1 MQRTTRQQHAYPA
14 ALTASADTADPG
26 GHDRAVADLRGASR
40 LAVDA
45 VVGVTD
51 MVESM
56 HHAIVRVSPFGGN
69 SHTGR
74 LSGISGLVYRSV
86 RGVTQ
91 LVGHG
96 VDTALERVGPLLTN
110 SLPGIGSAAWPGRE
124 ALLAAL
130 NGVLGDHL
138 VAAGN
143 PLAIPMRLRRDG
155 RPLLLER
162 ESLAQEF
169 AASDGRVVVLLH
181 GLCMSD
187 GGWLRNGHDHGAALA
202 RDLGFTPLYLH
213 YNSGRHISS
222 NGADFAAIMEALVA
236 AWPVP
241 LRELVIVGHSMGG
254 LVARSA
260 CEQARLAG
268 QAWLARLTSIV
279 FLGTPHH
286 GSPLE
291 RAGNRVELLLGI
303 SPYTAAFA
311 RLGRIRS
318 AGVKDLRHGNLLD
331 EDWAP
336 HASGHIHD
344 VRAPVPL
351 PAGVRCFT
359 LAASSQLRPGIP
371 GRRPAGDGLV
381 PVDSA
386 LGRHHDHQRKLA
398 IPEPRRRVV
407 YALHHFDLLSNGE
420 VYAQLRSWLD
430 PASEAANAD

>member
-1 MQRTTRQQHAYPA
+1 MRRRIHHRQAE
-14 ALTASADTADPG
+14 ASAHNGTI
-26 GHDRAVADLRGASR
+26 ADLRGASR

-91 LVGHG
+91 LIGISL
-96 VDTALERVGPLLTN
+96 DAALERVGPLLAG
-110 SLPGIGSAAWPGRE
+110 SIPGTAGASWPGRE
-124 ALLAAL
+124 SLLAAV

-155 RPLLLER
+155 QALLLER
-162 ESLAQEF
+162 ESLAREF
-169 AASDGRVVVLLH
+169 PDTDGRLLVMLH

-187 GGWLRNGHDHGAALA
+187 VGWRRDGHDHGAALA
-202 RDLGFTPLYLH
+202 HDLGFTSLYLH

-222 NGADFAAIMEALVA
+222 NGADFAAIMEELVA

-241 LRELVIVGHSMGG
+241 VRELVIVGHSMGG

-260 CEQARLAG
+260 CQQARLAG
-268 QAWLARLTSIV
+268 NSWLAHLSTIV

-291 RAGNRVELLLGI
+291 RAGNRLELLLGI

-336 HASGHIHD
+336 HASGHVHD
-344 VRAPVPL
+344 VRATVPL
-351 PAGVRCFT
+351 PDGVRCFA
-359 LAASSQLRPGIP
+359 LAASSQLRPGAP
-371 GRRPAGDGLV
+371 GQRLAGDGLV

-386 LGRHHDHQRKLA
+386 LGRHPDPARTLP
-398 IPEPRRRVV
+398 IPESRQRVF
-407 YALHHFDLLSNGE
+407 YALHHFDLLSRGD
-420 VYAQLRSWLD
+420 VYAQIRRCLSSD
-430 PASEAANAD
+430 